1 MVTNQL
7 ITGVFDRS
15 IHPYTLHA
23 RCNYTK
29 TNNNTCTH
37 LCLKKKEGILVV
49 VLNQGE
55 REGDK
60 PEMGTGQWA
69 HGEHMQSPIS
79 LSLSTRP
86 RCQCII
92 HTLVLVSKYSSCSV
106 PSSEVPHN
114 NMARTRTLA
123 KQMDGY
129 IFIKNIALIE
139 KSLD

>member
-23 RCNYTK
+23 RCTIHRQTIILVHTYV
-29 TNNNTCTH
+29 
-37 LCLKKKEGILVV
+37 LKKKEGILVV

-69 HGEHMQSPIS
+69 HGEHMQSPI
-79 LSLSTRP
+79 SLSTRP